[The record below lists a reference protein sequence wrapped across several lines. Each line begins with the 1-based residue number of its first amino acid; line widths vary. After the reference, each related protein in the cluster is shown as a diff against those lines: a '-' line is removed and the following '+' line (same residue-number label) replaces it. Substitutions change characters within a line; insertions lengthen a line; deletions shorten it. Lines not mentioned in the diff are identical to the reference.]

1 MSAAPVEAPADER
14 LPGGFEVRVRSDVR
28 RVEGGRTLLGGSP
41 LRSLRLSPRA
51 RRALE
56 GDRLVVADA
65 TSEELARRLLAA
77 NLADPVLDDV
87 AVAQHEL
94 TVVVPVRDRPEQL
107 ERALAPLAGLRLLVV
122 DDASHDPA
130 AVAAVAA
137 RHGARVLPLPVNL
150 GPAGAR
156 NAGLREVR
164 TACVGFVDSD
174 VQADTAMLLRL
185 ARHLADPR
193 VALVGPLVR
202 SRARSVPPRWFERYD
217 ECSSS
222 LALGSRSC
230 AVAPG
235 AAVAWLPSAC
245 LVGRTDLLGEGFTEA
260 MRVGE
265 DVDLVWRLVGAGRVV
280 RYEAGE
286 TAWHDARPT
295 VGEWAGRKYLYGTGG
310 AALAA
315 RHGSAGAVAVLSPAM
330 AVAGAAVL
338 LRRRWSL
345 PVVALG
351 LARAWQQLVRVLPD
365 VPERPAMAASVA
377 VRGLGWAVRQE
388 SALLLRHWW
397 PLGLLALGSRSGRR
411 ALVSAVAVDL
421 VVHRDVVRRTGLL
434 RTLVARRVDDLAY
447 GSGLWVGAVRE
458 REWRGLAVRV
468 VGRRRAPASPA
479 GR

>member
-1 MSAAPVEAPADER
+1 MSAAPAAPLPDDR

-28 RVEGGRTLLGGSP
+28 RVEAGRTLLGGSP
-41 LRSLRLSPRA
+41 LRSLRLSARA
-51 RRALE
+51 RLALD
-56 GDRLVVADA
+56 GDRLVVGDP
-65 TSEELARRLLAA
+65 TSEELARRLLGA
-77 NLADPVLDDV
+77 NLADPVLDGV
-87 AVAQHEL
+87 HVTAAEL

-107 ERALAPLAGLRLLVV
+107 GRALAPLAGLRVLVV

-137 RHGARVLPLPVNL
+137 RHGAEVLALPVNL

-156 NAGLREVR
+156 NAGLREVA
-164 TACVGFVDSD
+164 TAYVGFVDSD
-174 VQADTAMLLRL
+174 VQVDAAVLLRL
-185 ARHLADPR
+185 ARHLVDPR

-217 ECSSS
+217 ACSSS
-222 LALGSRSC
+222 LALGDRSC

-245 LVGRTDLLGEGFTEA
+245 LVGRVALLGAGFTEE

-265 DVDLVWRLVGAGRVV
+265 DVDLVWRLVAAGRVV

-295 VGEWAGRKYLYGTGG
+295 VGGWAGRKFLYGTGG

-338 LRRRWSL
+338 LRRRWSV
-345 PVVALG
+345 PVAVLG
-351 LARAWQQLVRVLPD
+351 LARAGQQLVGVLPD
-365 VPERPAMAASVA
+365 VPERPALAASVA

-397 PLGLLALGSRSGRR
+397 PLGVLALGSRPGRR

-447 GSGLWVGAVRE
+447 GAGLWVGAVRE
-458 REWRGLAVRV
+458 REWRGLGVRV
-468 VGRRRAPASPA
+468 VRRRRT
-479 GR
+479 G

>member
-1 MSAAPVEAPADER
+1 M
-14 LPGGFEVRVRSDVR
+14 
-28 RVEGGRTLLGGSP
+28 
-41 LRSLRLSPRA
+41 RLSPRA
-51 RRALE
+51 RRALD
-56 GDRLVVADA
+56 GDRLVVVDA
-65 TSEELARRLLAA
+65 TSEELARRLLTA
-77 NLADPVLDDV
+77 NLADPVLDGA
-87 AVAQHEL
+87 AVAPHEL

-107 ERALAPLAGLRLLVV
+107 GRTLLPLAGLQVLVV

-137 RHGARVLPLPVNL
+137 RHGARVLSLPTNL

-156 NAGLREVR
+156 NAGLRRVG
-164 TACVGFVDSD
+164 TAYVALVDSD
-174 VQADTAMLLRL
+174 VQVEAATLLRL
-185 ARHLADPR
+185 ARHLVDPR

-202 SRARSVPPRWFERYD
+202 NRARSAPPRWFERYD
-217 ECSSS
+217 EASSS

-230 AVAPG
+230 AVRPG

-245 LVGRTDLLGEGFTEA
+245 LVGRTVLLGDGFTEA

-265 DVDLVWRLVGAGRVV
+265 DVDLVWRLVADGLVV
-280 RYEAGE
+280 RYDAGE
-286 TAWHDARPT
+286 TARHDARATP
-295 VGEWAGRKYLYGTGG
+295 GAWAGRKFLYGTGG

-345 PVVALG
+345 PAACLG
-351 LARAWQQLVRVLPD
+351 LARAVQQLVRVLPD
-365 VPERPAMAASVA
+365 VPGRPVLAADIA
-377 VRGLGWAVRQE
+377 IRGLGWAVRQE

-397 PLGLLALGSRSGRR
+397 PLGVTALGSHAGRR

-421 VVHRDVVRRTGLL
+421 LVHRDVVRRAGPVTTLL
-434 RTLVARRVDDLAY
+434 ARRVDDLAY
-447 GSGLWVGAVRE
+447 GTGLWAGAVRH

-468 VGRRRAPASPA
+468 VRSRR
-479 GR
+479 

>member
-1 MSAAPVEAPADER
+1 MTAAPAGPPADGLL
-14 LPGGFEVRVRSDVR
+14 LPAGFEVRVRADVR

-41 LRSLRLSPRA
+41 LRSMRLSPRA
-51 RRALE
+51 QLALD
-56 GDRLVVADA
+56 GDRLVVGDA
-65 TSEELARRLLAA
+65 TSEELARRLLLA
-77 NLADPVLDDV
+77 NLADPVLDGV
-87 AVAQHEL
+87 AVAPGEL

-107 ERALAPLAGLRLLVV
+107 ERALLPLAGLRVLVV

-137 RHGARVLPLPVNL
+137 RHGARVLPLLTNL

-156 NAGLREVR
+156 NAGLRQVG
-164 TACVGFVDSD
+164 TAYVAFVDSD
-174 VQADTAMLLRL
+174 VQADAPVLLRL

-193 VALVGPLVR
+193 VALVGPQVR
-202 SRARSVPPRWFERYD
+202 SRSISVPPRWFERYD
-217 ECSSS
+217 EASSS

-230 AVAPG
+230 AVRPG

-245 LVGRTDLLGEGFTEA
+245 LVGRTVLLGDGFTEA

-265 DVDLVWRLVGAGRVV
+265 DVDLVWRLVARSLVV

-286 TAWHDARPT
+286 TAWHDARTTP
-295 VGEWAGRKYLYGTGG
+295 GAWAGRKLLYGTGG

-345 PVVALG
+345 PVACLG
-351 LARAWQQLVRVLPD
+351 LARAAQQLVRVLPD
-365 VPERPAMAASVA
+365 VPGRRVLAADVA
-377 VRGLGWAVRQE
+377 LRGLGWAVRQE

-397 PLGLLALGSRSGRR
+397 PLGVLALDSRPGRR
-411 ALVSAVAVDL
+411 TLVSAVAVDL
-421 VVHRDVVRRTGLL
+421 VVHRDVVRRAGVVTTLL
-434 RTLVARRVDDLAY
+434 ARRVDDLAY
-447 GSGLWVGAVRE
+447 GLGLWAGTVRH

-468 VGRRRAPASPA
+468 VRARR
-479 GR
+479 